1 MNIIDEIVDFVS
13 PYLQG
18 IAEAFKAFME
28 KVKGIINIII
38 AKIVDFKNQIFNW
51 IKNHPLIKGRHIPFL
66 TRREDFKEMLKNAPT
81 RKIEGLFEGIY
92 DDQTDEITDLQYIAA
107 DELDEKT
114 EEVLG
119 NEDLVVLT

>member
-28 KVKGIINIII
+28 KVKGIVNIII

-66 TRREDFKEMLKNAPT
+66 TRREDFKEML
-81 RKIEGLFEGIY
+81 G
-92 DDQTDEITDLQYIAA
+92 DL
-107 DELDEKT
+107 ELCKACFDSKYP
-114 EEVLG
+114 VG
-119 NEDLVVLT
+119 KD